1 MLVEPIKLSVMVEPV
16 KLPMMN
22 YGKELQGLAIA
33 DKEMHMHIMLT
44 ITP

>member
-22 YGKELQGLAIA
+22 YGKELQGLVIA
-33 DKEMHMHIMLT
+33 DKEMHIMLT